1 MNGISS
7 LGGFFD
13 PQLLYALGCGIA
25 AGGGLALLILAIRGF
40 EPKPGHVQAER
51 GERARELVQF
61 IGRRGSIAV
70 GVGLVVLLLTRW
82 TVAGVAA
89 GLLVFFWDRL
99 FGGAAQEKAAM
110 RRVEALAGWTESLRD
125 TIAGAVGLE
134 QAIPASAR
142 AAAPAL
148 RPHLDALVDRLRAR
162 MPLPEALQYLADEI
176 NDASADII
184 VAALILNAKLRGPGL
199 RQVLGALSKSAREEI
214 DMRHRVMAQRSS
226 TRRSVQIVV
235 VVSVAFVLGL
245 AVFNRDFVSPYG
257 SPMGQLVLAGV
268 CGLFAL
274 GFWWLRKLSV
284 IETPERFLVRAEP
297 EVRFVRPDAAQQQ
310 GGQQAPVGHQ
320 QAPIGQQGGGPYAG
334 GQQGG
339 GQQGGG
345 QQGVGQQG
353 GGPYAGGPQPGGQHP
368 GGHPG
373 GQQPPQGLP
382 FNHGQ
387 GAPR

>member
-1 MNGISS
+1 MNGISP
-7 LGGFFD
+7 LGGIFD

-25 AGGGLALLILAIRGF
+25 VGGGLALLVPAIRGI
-40 EPKPGHVQAER
+40 EPKPGHVKAQHGQR
-51 GERARELVQF
+51 RRELVQF

-99 FGGAAQEKAAM
+99 FGGAAQEKVAM

-142 AAAPAL
+142 AAAPVL
-148 RPHLDALVDRLRAR
+148 RAHLDALVDRLRSR

-176 NDASADII
+176 DDASADII

-199 RQVLGALSKSAREEI
+199 RQVLGALAKSAREEI

-245 AVFNRDFVSPYG
+245 AVFNRPFVEPYG
-257 SPMGQLVLAGV
+257 TAVGQVVLAGV

-284 IETPERFLVRAEP
+284 IETPERFLVRDEA
-297 EVRFVRPDAAQQQ
+297 EVRFVRPQSAAQPGAQ
-310 GGQQAPVGHQ
+310 P
-320 QAPIGQQGGGPYAG
+320 
-334 GQQGG
+334 
-339 GQQGGG
+339 
-345 QQGVGQQG
+345 
-353 GGPYAGGPQPGGQHP
+353 GPQAS
-368 GGHPG
+368 
-373 GQQPPQGLP
+373 P
-382 FNHGQ
+382 FHTGQ